1 LTTTLSEELPEESP
15 TEGSTFRTVLGNH
28 DFSRL
33 WFGQLVSNVGFAIS
47 SLALLFFAYDLTGSA
62 LAMAI
67 LAIAQ
72 TAPVVIF
79 AGFIGVYIDRW
90 NRKTIMIA
98 SDIARAVLIL
108 LIPLA
113 PQF

>member
-1 LTTTLSEELPEESP
+1 MTVTVSEELPEEIP
-15 TEGSTFRTVLGNH
+15 TEGSTFRTILGNR

-47 SLALLFFAYDLTGSA
+47 SLALLFFAYALTGSA

-67 LAIAQ
+67 LAMAQ

-79 AGFIGVYIDRW
+79 AGFKPG
-90 NRKTIMIA
+90 
-98 SDIARAVLIL
+98 SSL
-108 LIPLA
+108 
-113 PQF
+113 